1 MKGVWMKKIYVLI
14 FIVLFSA
21 TEAQLL
27 ISDKI
32 YQQMENRE
40 KSVRMKTQ
48 RIALQDSYIYTIVGT
63 RNFKS
68 GKNFRVKKIDDFH
81 RFTLNK
87 KNRMKYSF
95 SLAPDVEI
103 RQRAMD
109 DIKKILPKDIADSCS
124 ITSVDYEYEQ
134 RDSAKPKIV
143 GSVVMLHR
151 KLDGIPVRGS
161 LDNSVQTLVRLETE
175 QGKSRLIPGIAFIGQ
190 YSPKDTDESLPMT
203 FDIPSDASL
212 MPVRKAIVSR

>member
-109 DIKKILPKDIADSCS
+109 DIKRFYPKILQI
-124 ITSVDYEYEQ
+124 
-134 RDSAKPKIV
+134 
-143 GSVVMLHR
+143 L
-151 KLDGIPVRGS
+151 
-161 LDNSVQTLVRLETE
+161 VQ
-175 QGKSRLIPGIAFIGQ
+175 
-190 YSPKDTDESLPMT
+190 
-203 FDIPSDASL
+203 
-212 MPVRKAIVSR
+212 

>member
-68 GKNFRVKKIDDFH
+68 GKNFRVKK
-81 RFTLNK
+81 
-87 KNRMKYSF
+87 NR
-95 SLAPDVEI
+95 
-103 RQRAMD
+103 
-109 DIKKILPKDIADSCS
+109 
-124 ITSVDYEYEQ
+124 
-134 RDSAKPKIV
+134 
-143 GSVVMLHR
+143 
-151 KLDGIPVRGS
+151 
-161 LDNSVQTLVRLETE
+161 
-175 QGKSRLIPGIAFIGQ
+175 
-190 YSPKDTDESLPMT
+190 
-203 FDIPSDASL
+203 
-212 MPVRKAIVSR
+212 

>member
-1 MKGVWMKKIYVLI
+1 MKKIYVLI
-14 FIVLFSA
+14 FGVLFSA

-68 GKNFRVKKIDDFH
+68 GKSFRVKKIDDFH

-87 KNRMKYSF
+87 K
-95 SLAPDVEI
+95 E
-103 RQRAMD
+103 
-109 DIKKILPKDIADSCS
+109 
-124 ITSVDYEYEQ
+124 
-134 RDSAKPKIV
+134 
-143 GSVVMLHR
+143 
-151 KLDGIPVRGS
+151 
-161 LDNSVQTLVRLETE
+161 
-175 QGKSRLIPGIAFIGQ
+175 
-190 YSPKDTDESLPMT
+190 
-203 FDIPSDASL
+203 
-212 MPVRKAIVSR
+212 

>member
-63 RNFKS
+63 RNL
-68 GKNFRVKKIDDFH
+68 NQEKIF
-81 RFTLNK
+81 
-87 KNRMKYSF
+87 
-95 SLAPDVEI
+95 E
-103 RQRAMD
+103 
-109 DIKKILPKDIADSCS
+109 
-124 ITSVDYEYEQ
+124 
-134 RDSAKPKIV
+134 
-143 GSVVMLHR
+143 
-151 KLDGIPVRGS
+151 
-161 LDNSVQTLVRLETE
+161 
-175 QGKSRLIPGIAFIGQ
+175 
-190 YSPKDTDESLPMT
+190 
-203 FDIPSDASL
+203 
-212 MPVRKAIVSR
+212 